1 MSETDPTSDVAA
13 LTVQLLSAYLA
24 NNTVAS
30 DDLADLIRTTRAAL
44 TEDAVVDDPAPEP
57 ETFTPAVSVRKSLA
71 SPEHIISL
79 IDGKPYK
86 TLKRHL
92 SSHGLTPDTYRS
104 RYNLPATYPMVA
116 PDYAAH
122 RRAVAQK
129 IGLGSRKPAAGADAA
144 EEIPDLADAAQEPL
158 AVDAGETV
166 ASEATEAPAKPAAR
180 GSKAAKPARGGKTE
194 RAKASESGAPADDSA
209 STEAAPQAEQSDAP
223 APSTRKRRASNTA
236 KPEAATSSQPVA
248 EEPGSSESA
257 SAAGANAAQPSDA
270 GTDAEKPKR
279 GRRKSTGT
287 SDTAPTNEAD
297 NDDGE
302 AKPASKPAA
311 KKSSDKPK
319 KATRMARAP
328 KPVSGTN
335 DDTAD

>member
-44 TEDAVVDDPAPEP
+44 TEDASAATAEVEP

-71 SPEHIISL
+71 SSGHIISL

-92 SSHGLTPDTYRS
+92 SSHGLTPETYRS

-129 IGLGSRKPAAGADAA
+129 IGLGSRKPASEAEEAQELPPLDGPEAAMDDAA
-144 EEIPDLADAAQEPL
+144 A
-158 AVDAGETV
+158 
-166 ASEATEAPAKPAAR
+166 APAKPAAGDSKPAKR
-180 GSKAAKPARGGKTE
+180 AAGGKPATARTKKAAPE
-194 RAKASESGAPADDSA
+194 VAPSAAESA
-209 STEAAPQAEQSDAP
+209 STQAASQPDGPEAP
-223 APSTRKRRASNTA
+223 APSTTKRRSSKPAKSKAATTGESAAAEPGAAGTASSPE
-236 KPEAATSSQPVA
+236 PEAAQPTDD
-248 EEPGSSESA
+248 
-257 SAAGANAAQPSDA
+257 GADA
-270 GTDAEKPKR
+270 GKPKR
-279 GRRKSTGT
+279 GRRKTASA
-287 SDTAPTNEAD
+287 DAAAPTNEAG
-297 NDDGE
+297 NDEGDANAAG
-302 AKPASKPAA
+302 KPATKR
-311 KKSSDKPK
+311 SSGKPK
-319 KATRMARAP
+319 KAPRMARAP
-328 KPVSGTN
+328 KEASAA
-335 DDTAD
+335 TADAAD